1 VRETSRN
8 DYINTGGNNF
18 IPVKSTSVNY
28 LTTGS
33 MDTTLPYAS
42 AYIDTEYVSSTSN
55 PHIWYAYNF
64 YLDYWSTYWIH
75 PDYQQTTEYDNQ
87 GKSIST
93 TTYFYYD
100 PVSNNLSSTVTQN
113 LSDGQSLIRK
123 FKYPEDYA
131 TSLTGNM
138 VNARVLSP
146 PIESQTWLYKSG
158 SDSVLIS
165 GGITQFDQTTFKP
178 LSTYAIETTKPITN
192 LNNETTSGG
201 RFTTILSDSR
211 YILKGQMQYDA
222 NDNVSTIA
230 KSADMNIS
238 YIWDYDHSNA
248 VAQVKNASQAD
259 IAYTSFEA
267 DGHGNWS
274 FAGSATSDTTS
285 PTGNKC
291 YNIGQTGGS
300 ITKSGLTASTF
311 YIVSYW
317 IKGSSPL
324 TISGTVSGYPLKGK
338 TINGW
343 TYYEHKIT
351 GQASITVSGSGTIYI
366 DELRLYPSNAQMVT
380 YTYTPLIGVSSQ
392 CDADNRITYY
402 RYDPF
407 GRLNVVLD
415 QDHNIIKT
423 VHYHYTGETNE

>member
-1 VRETSRN
+1 
-8 DYINTGGNNF
+8 
-18 IPVKSTSVNY
+18 
-28 LTTGS
+28 
-33 MDTTLPYAS
+33 
-42 AYIDTEYVSSTSN
+42 
-55 PHIWYAYNF
+55 
-64 YLDYWSTYWIH
+64 
-75 PDYQQTTEYDNQ
+75 
-87 GKSIST
+87 
-93 TTYFYYD
+93 
-100 PVSNNLSSTVTQN
+100 
-113 LSDGQSLIRK
+113 
-123 FKYPEDYA
+123 
-131 TSLTGNM
+131 
-138 VNARVLSP
+138 
-146 PIESQTWLYKSG
+146 
-158 SDSVLIS
+158 
-165 GGITQFDQTTFKP
+165 
-178 LSTYAIETTKPITN
+178 
-192 LNNETTSGG
+192 
-201 RFTTILSDSR
+201 
-211 YILKGQMQYDA
+211 
-222 NDNVSTIA
+222 
-230 KSADMNIS
+230 MNIS